1 MSLERYLPRSL
12 RARFTLL
19 TLACTGII
27 FLCTAPLVVWQGQQ
41 LLFEREI
48 HDIQD
53 RLDAA
58 VSRGDAE
65 LRAMRQQ
72 AISMTDVAEQW
83 DAATVEWINLKK
95 QNAPGGGEAVKGWD
109 PAGLDAWFEYMEFS
123 LRRLPKAYGVRLA
136 FEPDSE
142 FGPKGVRA
150 LYIHRGSDGKSVR
163 HRIEYAPGDPASP
176 GVHWYVPSRDRTD
189 AAIDGIWSEPF
200 NANEADP
207 ETIMTCS
214 VPITST
220 FQGNTKFHGVAAVD
234 VTVETIIGSL
244 SKLDLVSDFQI
255 LILNPSRRVTIS
267 AQGGT
272 AAKEPPEK
280 LWSMVRA
287 NPDAMK
293 QFTQLQDCKNP
304 TGWFVANNPY
314 TGEKSCFLFQQL
326 PHNTAQLL
334 YVIPVRAINGDVFW
348 LAGTVCL
355 LGLASMAG
363 MGLLLRWSAG
373 LVTRNLDVLRQG
385 VRNVRAGNLRE
396 MLPPATAHDETA
408 DIIGAFNGMV
418 GELQSAFQL
427 TEDLARRQQ
436 RAATELELARSI
448 QQSALPSPIWFPGGR
463 IFSTT
468 LPAQEVGGDF
478 YDAFDLP
485 GGRAALALGDVS
497 GKGVSAA
504 LFMVRASLLLRSAA
518 AAMDPQDAITQM
530 NGMLVKSNPDMMFV
544 TLFFA
549 VWDPLAEKLTCV
561 NAGHNPPIMV
571 RADGSFERLDRRSG
585 PAIGAMSGQ
594 EYPSWEIP
602 FRNGDLLAVY
612 TDGITEAPDAAGA
625 QFGEERLRNLLPDHR
640 ESHLDEIAA
649 KVVSEVSAWQGGNE
663 RFDDITLLL
672 ARAAIPPTQLE
683 LQASPDTIE
692 QVVSSVEAC
701 ALDGGMAE
709 PAAREISLAAC
720 EAVTNVITHS
730 LGGDPARSYR
740 VFIGWS
746 GDQFMVRIED
756 DGPPFD
762 PDSIPK
768 ADLRAPLADRP
779 IGGLGWVLIRRAT
792 DSVRMDRVSNTN
804 ILTLN
809 RKRNRPTTGQNKP
822 TV

>member
-41 LLFEREI
+41 LLFERNI
-48 HDIQD
+48 HDIQN
-53 RLDAA
+53 RLDAT
-58 VSRGDAE
+58 VSKGDAE
-65 LRAMRQQ
+65 LRAIRQQ
-72 AISMTDVAEQW
+72 ALGMTDVAEQW
-83 DAATVEWINLKK
+83 DDATVEWINLKK
-95 QNAPGGGEAVKGWD
+95 NETGSADAAAQQKVK
-109 PAGLDAWFEYMEFS
+109 GLDAWFEYMEFT

-136 FEPDSE
+136 FEPHSELGPAGVRSLYVRWGDAGKLVRTNLEYLPDDSE
-142 FGPKGVRA
+142 
-150 LYIHRGSDGKSVR
+150 
-163 HRIEYAPGDPASP
+163 SP
-176 GVHWYVPSRDRTD
+176 GSRWYVPLRESATE
-189 AAIDGIWSEPF
+189 AADGVWSEPF
-200 NANEADP
+200 TAGEATP
-207 ETIMTCS
+207 ETVITCS
-214 VPITST
+214 VPIIFWKNGKTS
-220 FQGNTKFHGVAAVD
+220 FDGVAAVD
-234 VTVETIIGSL
+234 VTIEAIIETL
-244 SKLDLVSDFQI
+244 RKLDLAPEFEVF
-255 LILNPSRRVTIS
+255 ILNPSRRVTVS

-272 AAKEPPEK
+272 ACPDAEK
-280 LWSMVRA
+280 RLQVAASA
-287 NPDAMK
+287 NPDAFLS
-293 QFTQLQDCKNP
+293 FTQLQNPANP
-304 TGWFVANNPY
+304 TGWFVGKNPY
-314 TGEKSCFLFQQL
+314 TGVRSCFFFERL
-326 PHNTAQLL
+326 PHNASQLL
-334 YVIPVRAINGDVFW
+334 YVIPLRALETDIFW
-348 LAGTVCL
+348 LAGSVVL
-355 LGLASMAG
+355 LGLVSIVG
-363 MGLLLRWSAG
+363 MGLLIRWSAG
-373 LVTRNLDVLRQG
+373 LVTSNLDVLRKG
-385 VRNVRAGNLRE
+385 VQNVRAGNLRE

-518 AAMDPQDAITQM
+518 AATDPQDAITQM
-530 NGMLVKSNPDMMFV
+530 NGMLVKSNPEMMFV

-561 NAGHNPPIMV
+561 NAGHNPPIIV
-571 RADGSFERLDRRSG
+571 RADGSFERLARRSG

-594 EYPSWEIP
+594 VYPSWEIP
-602 FRNGDLLAVY
+602 FSDGDLLAVY
-612 TDGITEAPDAAGA
+612 TDGITEAPDAAGT

-640 ESHLDEIAA
+640 ESHLDELAQR
-649 KVVSEVSAWQGGNE
+649 VVADVSAWQGGLE

-672 ARAAIPPTQLE
+672 ARSAQPPARLE
-683 LQASPDTIE
+683 LPASPETIE
-692 QVVSSVEAC
+692 AVVSSVETC
-701 ALDGGMAE
+701 ALKGGMAE
-709 PAAREISLAAC
+709 PAAREFSLAAC

-730 LGGDPARSYR
+730 LGSNPSRSYR

-762 PDSIPK
+762 PDSLPQ

-792 DSVRMDRVSNTN
+792 DSVRMDRIANTN

-809 RKRNRPTTGQNKP
+809 RSLNRPTTGQAKP

>member
-19 TLACTGII
+19 TIACTGII
-27 FLCTAPLVVWQGQQ
+27 FLCTAPLVIWQAQQ
-41 LLFEREI
+41 LLFERNI
-48 HDIQD
+48 HDIQN
-53 RLDAA
+53 RLDAT
-58 VSRGDAE
+58 VSKGDAE
-65 LRAMRQQ
+65 LRAIRQQ
-72 AISMTDVAEQW
+72 AIAMTDVAEQW
-83 DAATVEWINLKK
+83 DDTTVEWINLKRNETAAADTAG
-95 QNAPGGGEAVKGWD
+95 QQEAK
-109 PAGLDAWFEYMEFS
+109 GLDAWFEYMEFT

-136 FEPDSE
+136 FEPHSGLGPTGVRSLYVRRGDGDKFVRANLEYLPDDSE
-142 FGPKGVRA
+142 
-150 LYIHRGSDGKSVR
+150 
-163 HRIEYAPGDPASP
+163 SP
-176 GVHWYVPSRDRTD
+176 GSNWYVPLRDSSSE
-189 AAIDGIWSEPF
+189 AMDGVWSEPF
-200 NANEADP
+200 SAGESTP
-207 ETIMTCS
+207 ETVITCS
-214 VPITST
+214 VPIMFLKNGKTS
-220 FQGNTKFHGVAAVD
+220 FDGVAALD
-234 VTVETIIGSL
+234 VTIEAVIESL
-244 SKLDLVSDFQI
+244 RKLDIAPEFEVF
-255 LILNPSRRVTIS
+255 ILNPARRVTIS

-272 AAKEPPEK
+272 AC
-280 LWSMVRA
+280 
-287 NPDAMK
+287 PDAEK
-293 QFTQLQDCKNP
+293 QLQVAARTNPEAFLSFTQLQDPAKP
-304 TGWFVANNPY
+304 TGWFVGQNPY
-314 TGEKSCFLFQQL
+314 DGVRSCFFFERL
-326 PHNTAQLL
+326 PHNASQLL
-334 YVIPVRAINGDVFW
+334 YVIPLHALETDIFW
-348 LAGTVCL
+348 LAGSVVL
-355 LGLASMAG
+355 LGLVSILG
-363 MGLLLRWSAG
+363 MGLLIRWSAG
-373 LVTRNLDVLRQG
+373 LVTSNLDVLRQG
-385 VRNVRAGNLRE
+385 VRNVRDGNLRE
-396 MLPPATAHDETA
+396 MLPPATTHDETA
-408 DIIGAFNGMV
+408 DVIGAFNGMV
-418 GELQSAFQL
+418 GELQSAFRR

-436 RAATELELARSI
+436 RAATELDLARSI

-485 GGRAALALGDVS
+485 DGRAALALGDVS

-518 AAMDPQDAITQM
+518 AATDPQRAVTQI
-530 NGMLVKSNPDMMFV
+530 NGMLVKSNPEMMFV

-571 RADGSFERLDRRSG
+571 RADGSFERLSRRSG

-612 TDGITEAPDAAGA
+612 TDGITEAPDLNNH
-625 QFGEERLRNLLPDHR
+625 QFGEERLRSLLPDHR
-640 ESHLDEIAA
+640 ESHLDEISQKIVA
-649 KVVSEVSAWQGGNE
+649 EVSAWQGGDE

-672 ARAAIPPTQLE
+672 ARAAMPPTRLD

-692 QVVSSVEAC
+692 KVVASVEAC
-701 ALDGGMAE
+701 ALEGGMEE
-709 PAAREISLAAC
+709 PAAREFSLAAC

-730 LGGDPARSYR
+730 LGSDPARTYR

-762 PDSIPK
+762 PDSLAQ

-809 RKRNRPTTGQNKP
+809 RKRNRPTTGQAKANA
-822 TV
+822 

>member
-19 TLACTGII
+19 TIACTGII
-27 FLCTAPLVVWQGQQ
+27 FLCTAPLVIWQAQQ
-41 LLFEREI
+41 LLFERNI
-48 HDIQD
+48 HDIQN
-53 RLDAA
+53 RLDAT
-58 VSRGDAE
+58 VSKGDAE
-65 LRAMRQQ
+65 LRAIRQQ
-72 AISMTDVAEQW
+72 AIAMTDVAEQW
-83 DAATVEWINLKK
+83 DDTTVEWINLKRK
-95 QNAPGGGEAVKGWD
+95 ETAAADTAGQQEAK
-109 PAGLDAWFEYMEFS
+109 GLDAWFEYMEFT

-136 FEPDSE
+136 FEPHSGLGPAGVRSLYVRRGDGDKFVRANLEYLPDDSE
-142 FGPKGVRA
+142 
-150 LYIHRGSDGKSVR
+150 
-163 HRIEYAPGDPASP
+163 SP
-176 GVHWYVPSRDRTD
+176 GSNWYVPLRDSSSE
-189 AAIDGIWSEPF
+189 AMDGIWSEPF
-200 NANEADP
+200 SAGESTP
-207 ETIMTCS
+207 ETVITCS
-214 VPITST
+214 VPIMFLKNGKTT
-220 FQGNTKFHGVAAVD
+220 FDGVAALD
-234 VTVETIIGSL
+234 VTIEAIIESL
-244 SKLDLVSDFQI
+244 RKLDLAPEFEVF
-255 LILNPSRRVTIS
+255 ILNPARRVTIS

-272 AAKEPPEK
+272 AC
-280 LWSMVRA
+280 
-287 NPDAMK
+287 PDAEK
-293 QFTQLQDCKNP
+293 QLQVAARTNPEAFLSFTQLQYPAKP
-304 TGWFVANNPY
+304 TGWFVGQNPY
-314 TGEKSCFLFQQL
+314 DGVRSCFFFERL
-326 PHNTAQLL
+326 PHNASQLL
-334 YVIPVRAINGDVFW
+334 YVIPLHALETDIFW
-348 LAGTVCL
+348 LAGSVVL
-355 LGLASMAG
+355 LGLVSILG
-363 MGLLLRWSAG
+363 MGLLIRWSAG
-373 LVTRNLDVLRQG
+373 LVTSNLDVLRQG
-385 VRNVRAGNLRE
+385 VRNVRDGNLRE
-396 MLPPATAHDETA
+396 MLPPATTHDETA
-408 DIIGAFNGMV
+408 DVIGAFNGMV
-418 GELQSAFQL
+418 GELQSAFRR

-436 RAATELELARSI
+436 RAATELDLARSI

-518 AAMDPQDAITQM
+518 AATDPRRAITQV
-530 NGMLVKSNPDMMFV
+530 NGMLVKSNPEMMFV

-561 NAGHNPPIMV
+561 NAGHNPPIIV
-571 RADGSFERLDRRSG
+571 RADGSFERLSRRSG

-602 FRNGDLLAVY
+602 FHNGDLLAVY
-612 TDGITEAPDAAGA
+612 TDGITEAPDLNNH

-640 ESHLDEIAA
+640 ESHLDEISQKIVA
-649 KVVSEVSAWQGGNE
+649 EVSAWQGGDE

-672 ARAAIPPTQLE
+672 ARAAMPPTRLD

-692 QVVSSVEAC
+692 NVVASVEAC
-701 ALDGGMAE
+701 ALEGGMEE

-730 LGGDPARSYR
+730 LGSDPARTYR

-762 PDSIPK
+762 PDSLAQ
-768 ADLRAPLADRP
+768 ADLRAPLADRL

-809 RKRNRPTTGQNKP
+809 RKRNRPTTGQAKA
-822 TV
+822 TA